1 MDERRRVIRNAQE
14 YNVTCFIDGA
24 KLEAKV
30 LDIGRGG
37 VFIGTDASRPVPIG
51 ALAGIV
57 FANDKVR
64 VATTF
69 LFGRVVRRQESPS
82 RGFAVRWEKAVSA
95 GKATEL
101 SGFLSDLL
109 NIENPEVEQEVVGAS
124 SSGGAISR
132 CIFRFPEP
140 EALAG
145 EAGQDMFD
153 GIAAPPAADG
163 DRLLPEGSIE
173 VVEEPMPSAGRP
185 AVRDQVGVGPET
197 VQTAP
202 SRPTPTAES
211 ASVPAK
217 RRHATPDSVPVVSQT
232 SDIMSCLRTLDVSDE
247 EISAVRI
254 ASGPSSGASASGFG
268 SRQRRPRQHSPIEIA
283 VEPFKPVVEGIEFD
297 VVQEVLIPCRLEG
310 SLFAVDASV
319 PVVVTALGQ
328 TGAIVKSRF
337 VPIDDARPFTL
348 VLIIGTKRGDVGLR
362 CHGRMTLIEKGAESG
377 FRMAFSSIEEGDSPG
392 VLERYLKWLEFNSHS
407 AS

>member
-1 MDERRRVIRNAQE
+1 MDERRRVIRKAQE

-30 LDIGRGG
+30 LDISRGG

-51 ALAGIV
+51 ALAGVV

-124 SSGGAISR
+124 SSGGSISR

-140 EALAG
+140 EGLTG
-145 EAGQDMFD
+145 DAGQDLVD

-163 DRLLPEGSIE
+163 DVLLQEESIE
-173 VVEEPMPSAGRP
+173 VVEEPTPP
-185 AVRDQVGVGPET
+185 AVRPAAREQVRGGS
-197 VQTAP
+197 AP
-202 SRPTPTAES
+202 VKVAPPRQPPVAES
-211 ASVPAK
+211 AAGPAK
-217 RRHATPDSVPVVSQT
+217 RRHATPDEVPVVSQT

-254 ASGPSSGASASGFG
+254 ATGPASGPSASGSG
-268 SRQRRPRQHSPIEIA
+268 SRQSRPRQHSPIEIA
-283 VEPFKPVVEGIEFD
+283 VEPVRPIVEGIEFD

-319 PVVVTALGQ
+319 PVIVTALGQ
-328 TGAIVKSRF
+328 TGAVVKSRF

-348 VLIIGTKRGDVGLR
+348 VLIIGTKRGDVPLR
-362 CHGRMTLIEKGAESG
+362 CHGRMTLIEKGSESG
-377 FRMAFSSIEEGDSPG
+377 FRMAFSSVEEGDSPG
-392 VLERYLKWLEFNSHS
+392 VLERYLKWLEFNSNS